1 MTIKRVFEQ
10 YRGFRY
16 FNDKV
21 SILVKAIS
29 LTKKDVSLTNKQL
42 TSYGQALLE
51 FFNSMQGIDIRHE
64 NDGIILKP
72 ESFPKVEDQTLFKY
86 VPESIVKTYISKG
99 IFQLGSINFYRQ
111 TENKKIQDKL
121 EGYSNLVINADHRQ
135 LNITL
140 TSGFNFY
147 IFCGTS
153 CSNLDSQMNKKFGE
167 KVIQIPNIIAF
178 AKAVQKSIGA
188 IRFYINRVQYAD
200 LKIYHINDNSFD
212 VESAASPDINEKVFK
227 SLYNYS
233 FLPSLYVK
241 PSGFSPEQEI
251 RIVFEMPRD
260 TKKII
265 RISNKGLL
273 DYIQIK

>member
-1 MTIKRVFEQ
+1 MAIRRVFEQ

-16 FNDKV
+16 FKDNV

-29 LTKKDVSLTNKQL
+29 RTKKDVSLTDKQL

-51 FFNSMQGIDIRHE
+51 FFNSMEGLMINKE
-64 NDGIILKP
+64 NDGLILQSEDFP
-72 ESFPKVEDQTLFKY
+72 EFRNQSLFKY
-86 VPESIVKTYISKG
+86 VPEPVVKNYILKG
-99 IFQLGSINFYRQ
+99 SFQLGSINYYRQ
-111 TENKKIQDKL
+111 TENQKIQDKL
-121 EGYSNLVINADHRQ
+121 EGYSNIVINSNQRQ

-147 IFCGTS
+147 IFCGTI
-153 CSNLDSQMNKKFGE
+153 CSNVNNQMSSKFGQKIIE
-167 KVIQIPNIIAF
+167 IPNILAF

-200 LKIYHINDNSFD
+200 LKIFNINDNSFD
-212 VESAASPDINEKVFK
+212 VEAATSPDINENVFNR
-227 SLYNYS
+227 LYNYS
-233 FLPSLYVK
+233 FLPSLFVK
-241 PSGFSPEQEI
+241 PSGFSPEKEI

-273 DYIQIK
+273 HYIKIK